1 MLPRTHQITLE
12 SQLMNASQVD
22 TEQADRARAFREI
35 VEPEL
40 SVLLRVARELTRSS
54 ADAEDLVQE
63 TLIRAFK
70 AILKFDGAHPRAWL
84 FTILR
89 NTNVNMNRRTRPSLF
104 SDGNLWEDAIPAF
117 GDDRRSSAEET
128 AIDISMSVEI
138 QKGFKDLD
146 PRFRKVLFLVDVQG
160 LNYSECAA
168 ALGLPVGTVMSRLSR
183 ARKRLREHLIN
194 TSALE
199 GTAK

>member
-1 MLPRTHQITLE
+1 MTVE
-12 SQLMNASQVD
+12 SLVMDLATTNA
-22 TEQADRARAFREI
+22 EQADRSRAFREI

-40 SVLLRVARELTRSS
+40 PVLLRAARALTRSN

-70 AILKFDGAHPRAWL
+70 AILQFDGAHPRAWL
-84 FTILR
+84 LTILR
-89 NTNVNMNRRTRPSLF
+89 NTNVNMNRRKRPLLL

-117 GDDRRSSAEET
+117 GHGSSAEET
-128 AIDISMSVEI
+128 ALDKSLSAEI

-146 PRFRKVLFLVDVQG
+146 PRFREVLFLVDIQG
-160 LNYSECAA
+160 FNYSECAA
-168 ALGLPVGTVMSRLSR
+168 VLGVPVGTVMSRLSR
-183 ARKRLREHLIN
+183 GRKRLREHLIK

-199 GTAK
+199 GRTK

>member
-1 MLPRTHQITLE
+1 MSFTHHVTLE
-12 SQLMNASQVD
+12 SVFMDAAETDS
-22 TEQADRARAFREI
+22 EQDDRARAFREI

-40 SVLLRVARELTRSS
+40 PVLLRAARGLTRSS

-84 FTILR
+84 LTILR

-104 SDGNLWEDAIPAF
+104 SDGILWEDATPAF
-117 GDDRRSSAEET
+117 GDDRQSSAEET
-128 AIDISMSVEI
+128 AIDRSMSAEI
-138 QKGFKDLD
+138 QEGFKDLD
-146 PRFRKVLFLVDVQG
+146 PRFRQVLYLVDIQG
-160 LNYSECAA
+160 LNYGECAA

-183 ARKRLREHLIN
+183 ARKRLREHLIK

-199 GTAK
+199 GTTK

>member
-1 MLPRTHQITLE
+1 MPLTHHVTVE
-12 SQLMNASQVD
+12 SMFMDAFE
-22 TEQADRARAFREI
+22 TEAEQADRARAFREI

-40 SVLLRVARELTRSS
+40 PVLLRVARGLTRTS

-104 SDGNLWEDAIPAF
+104 IDGTLWEDATPAF
-117 GDDRRSSAEET
+117 GDDRRLSAEET
-128 AIDISMSVEI
+128 AINRSMSAEI

-146 PRFRKVLFLVDVQG
+146 PRFREVLYLVDIQG
-160 LNYSECAA
+160 LNYGECAA
-168 ALGLPVGTVMSRLSR
+168 SLGVPIGTVMSRLSR
-183 ARKRLREHLIN
+183 GRKRLREHLMN
-194 TSALE
+194 TSALK
-199 GTAK
+199 GISK

>member
-1 MLPRTHQITLE
+1 MTVE
-12 SQLMNASQVD
+12 SLVMDLASTD
-22 TEQADRARAFREI
+22 AEQADRLRAFREI

-40 SVLLRVARELTRSS
+40 PVLLRAARALTRSN

-70 AILKFDGAHPRAWL
+70 AILQFDGAHPRAWL

-89 NTNVNMNRRTRPSLF
+89 NTNVNMNRRKRPGLL

-117 GDDRRSSAEET
+117 GHDRGSSAEET
-128 AIDISMSVEI
+128 ALDKSLSAEI

-146 PRFRKVLFLVDVQG
+146 PRFREVLFLVDIQG
-160 LNYSECAA
+160 FNYSDCAA
-168 ALGLPVGTVMSRLSR
+168 VLGVPVGTVMSRLSR
-183 ARKRLREHLIN
+183 GRKRLREHLIK

-199 GTAK
+199 GRIK

>member
-1 MLPRTHQITLE
+1 MSFTHHVTLE
-12 SQLMNASQVD
+12 SVFMDAAETDS
-22 TEQADRARAFREI
+22 EQDDRARAFREI

-40 SVLLRVARELTRSS
+40 PVLLRAARGLTRSS

-84 FTILR
+84 LTILR

-104 SDGNLWEDAIPAF
+104 SDGILWEDATPAF
-117 GDDRRSSAEET
+117 GDDRQSSAEET
-128 AIDISMSVEI
+128 AIDRSMSAEI
-138 QKGFKDLD
+138 QEGFKDLD
-146 PRFRKVLFLVDVQG
+146 PRFRQVLYLVDIQG
-160 LNYSECAA
+160 LNYGECAA

-183 ARKRLREHLIN
+183 ARKRLREHLIK

-199 GTAK
+199 GITK

>member
-1 MLPRTHQITLE
+1 MPLTHHVTVE
-12 SQLMNASQVD
+12 SIFMDAFE
-22 TEQADRARAFREI
+22 TEAEQADRARAFREI

-40 SVLLRVARELTRSS
+40 PVLLRVARGLTRTS

-104 SDGNLWEDAIPAF
+104 IDGTLWEDATPAF
-117 GDDRRSSAEET
+117 GDDRRLSAEET
-128 AIDISMSVEI
+128 AINRSMSAEI

-146 PRFRKVLFLVDVQG
+146 PRFREVLYLVDIQG
-160 LNYSECAA
+160 LNYGECAA
-168 ALGLPVGTVMSRLSR
+168 SLGVPIGTVMSRLSR
-183 ARKRLREHLIN
+183 GRKRLREHLMN
-194 TSALE
+194 TSALK
-199 GTAK
+199 GISK

>member
-1 MLPRTHQITLE
+1 MPVTHQMTLGSLVMDAIE
-12 SQLMNASQVD
+12 TEA
-22 TEQADRARAFREI
+22 EQADRAKAFREI

-40 SVLLRVARELTRSS
+40 PVLLRVARGLTRSS

-84 FTILR
+84 LTILR
-89 NTNVNMNRRTRPSLF
+89 NTNINMNRRTRPSLF
-104 SDGNLWEDAIPAF
+104 SDGTLWEDATPAF
-117 GDDRRSSAEET
+117 GDDRRLSAEET
-128 AIDISMSVEI
+128 AIDQNMSAQI
-138 QKGFKDLD
+138 QQGFKDLD
-146 PRFRKVLFLVDVQG
+146 PRFRAVLYLVDIQG

-183 ARKRLREHLIN
+183 ARKRLREYLIK

-199 GTAK
+199 GTVR

>member
-1 MLPRTHQITLE
+1 MTLE
-12 SQLMNASQVD
+12 FPVMEASATD
-22 TEQADRARAFREI
+22 AEQDDRARAFREI

-40 SVLLRVARELTRSS
+40 PVLLRVARGLTRSK

-84 FTILR
+84 LTILR

-104 SDGNLWEDAIPAF
+104 SDGNLWEDASPAF
-117 GDDRRSSAEET
+117 GDDRRLSAEET
-128 AIDISMSVEI
+128 AIDRSMSAEI

-146 PRFRKVLFLVDVQG
+146 PRFREVLYLVDIQG
-160 LNYSECAA
+160 LNYGECAA
-168 ALGLPVGTVMSRLSR
+168 ALGVPVGTVMSRLSR

-199 GTAK
+199 RTPK

>member
-1 MLPRTHQITLE
+1 MEAME
-12 SQLMNASQVD
+12 SE
-22 TEQADRARAFREI
+22 TEQANRAAAFREI

-40 SVLLRVARELTRSS
+40 PVLLRVARGLTRSG

-63 TLIRAFK
+63 TLIRAFR

-84 FTILR
+84 LTILR
-89 NTNVNMNRRTRPSLF
+89 NTNINMNRRTRPSLF
-104 SDGNLWEDAIPAF
+104 IDGTFWEDATPAF
-117 GDDRRSSAEET
+117 GDDRRLSAEET
-128 AIDISMSVEI
+128 AIDKSMSAEI

-146 PRFRKVLFLVDVQG
+146 PRFREVLYLVDIQG

-168 ALGLPVGTVMSRLSR
+168 ALGVPVGTVMSRLSR
-183 ARKRLREHLIN
+183 GRKRLREHLVK

-199 GTAK
+199 GISK